1 MPVLKDHRG
10 TVLYATLAYN
20 LPDGTYDTVVAAV
33 FNKEI
38 GAVQADRFLMNDNTP
53 AAFTDHYPQMI
64 GATVVT
70 VALSITYPDGTVAK
84 IPEIPFGEIVL
95 VGWSETQLLAV
106 DPTPDPDWHQNRT
119 YLRVQAT

>member
-1 MPVLKDHRG
+1 MPHPVFHPDFKPAPYWWEAWKPTDEHP
-10 TVLYATLAYN
+10 TV
-20 LPDGTYDTVVAAV
+20 
-33 FNKEI
+33 
-38 GAVQADRFLMNDNTP
+38 
-53 AAFTDHYPQMI
+53 HYPQMI
-64 GATVVT
+64 GVT